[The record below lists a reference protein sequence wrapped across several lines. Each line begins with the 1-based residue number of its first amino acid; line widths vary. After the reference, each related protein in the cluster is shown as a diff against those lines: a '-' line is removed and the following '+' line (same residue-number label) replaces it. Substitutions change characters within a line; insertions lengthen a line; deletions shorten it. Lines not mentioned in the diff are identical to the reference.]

1 MIVWTYSMQ
10 DTSVT
15 MMDDMYTPIYRE
27 TYIYI
32 NKIIIIFKN
41 SVHFKL
47 EIYNSECV
55 GKCRF
60 SC

>member
-1 MIVWTYSMQ
+1 MQ

-15 MMDDMYTPIYRE
+15 MMDDLYTPIYRE

-47 EIYNSECV
+47 EIYNLEFV
-55 GKCRF
+55 GK
-60 SC
+60 

>member
-1 MIVWTYSMQ
+1 MQ

-47 EIYNSECV
+47 EIYNLECV